1 MNKVIT
7 WFKNKGWE
15 AQNFQKECWKAYS
28 EGKNGILHAPTG
40 SGKTTIVNEV
50 FNLFDA
56 SEICLLSS
64 DSYYKNNASLDFNQ
78 RDKLNYDIPEAI
90 DFDLI
95 NKHIDLLKQEIN
107 IDVPNY
113 CFTTHLRL
121 EKTTVVEPKKILII
135 EGILILTNK
144 TLRDNINYSV
154 FLDCPRD
161 VRFQRRLERDIK
173 QRGRNYNDV
182 VKLFETRL
190 DIMHSEF
197 VEPHKTFCDLIL
209 NTNDN
214 INISPLINVIKKN
227 LR

>member
-1 MNKVIT
+1 MFIIGIT
-7 WFKNKGWE
+7 G
-15 AQNFQKECWKAYS
+15 
-28 EGKNGILHAPTG
+28 GTG

-50 FNLFDA
+50 INLFDA

-90 DFDLI
+90 DFDLL

-144 TLRDNINYSV
+144 TLRDSINYSV

-161 VRFQRRLERDIK
+161 VRFQRRLDRDIK
-173 QRGRNYNDV
+173 ERGRNYNDV
-182 VKLFETRL
+182 INLFETRL

-209 NTNDN
+209 NTNEN
-214 INISPLINVIKKN
+214 ININPLINVIKKN

>member
-1 MNKVIT
+1 MFIIGIT
-7 WFKNKGWE
+7 G
-15 AQNFQKECWKAYS
+15 
-28 EGKNGILHAPTG
+28 GTG

-50 FNLFDA
+50 INLFDA

-90 DFDLI
+90 DFDLL

-107 IDVPNY
+107 INVPNY

-121 EKTTVVEPKKILII
+121 EKTTVLEPKKILII
-135 EGILILTNK
+135 EGILILANK
-144 TLRDNINYSV
+144 TLRDSINYSV

-161 VRFQRRLERDIK
+161 VRFQRRLDRDIK
-173 QRGRNYNDV
+173 ERGRNYNDV
-182 VKLFETRL
+182 INLFETRL

-197 VEPHKTFCDLIL
+197 VEPHKKFCDLIL
-209 NTNDN
+209 NTNEN
-214 INISPLINVIKKN
+214 ININPLISVIKKN

>member
-1 MNKVIT
+1 MFIIGIT
-7 WFKNKGWE
+7 G
-15 AQNFQKECWKAYS
+15 
-28 EGKNGILHAPTG
+28 GTG

-50 FNLFDA
+50 INLFDA

-78 RDKLNYDIPEAI
+78 RDKLNYDTPGAI
-90 DFDLI
+90 DFVLL

-107 IDVPNY
+107 INVPNY

-144 TLRDNINYSV
+144 TLRDSINYSV

-161 VRFQRRLERDIK
+161 VRFQRRLDRDIK
-173 QRGRNYNDV
+173 ERGSNYNDV
-182 VKLFETRL
+182 INLFETRL
-190 DIMHSEF
+190 DIMQSEF

>member
-1 MNKVIT
+1 MFIIGIT
-7 WFKNKGWE
+7 G
-15 AQNFQKECWKAYS
+15 
-28 EGKNGILHAPTG
+28 GTG

-50 FNLFDA
+50 INLFDA
-56 SEICLLSS
+56 SEICLMSS

-90 DFDLI
+90 DFDLL
-95 NKHIDLLKQEIN
+95 NKHIDLLKQGIN
-107 IDVPNY
+107 INVPNY

-144 TLRDNINYSV
+144 TLRDSINYSV

-161 VRFQRRLERDIK
+161 VRFQRRLDRDIK
-173 QRGRNYNDV
+173 ERGRNYNDV
-182 VKLFETRL
+182 INLFETRL

-197 VEPHKTFCDLIL
+197 VEPHKKFCDLIL
-209 NTNDN
+209 NTNENTN
-214 INISPLINVIKKN
+214 INPLINVIKKN

>member
-1 MNKVIT
+1 MFIIGIT
-7 WFKNKGWE
+7 G
-15 AQNFQKECWKAYS
+15 
-28 EGKNGILHAPTG
+28 GTG

-50 FNLFDA
+50 INLFDA

-121 EKTTVVEPKKILII
+121 EKTTVLEPKKILII

-144 TLRDNINYSV
+144 TLRDSINYSV

-161 VRFQRRLERDIK
+161 VRFQRRLDRDIK
-173 QRGRNYNDV
+173 ERGRNYNDV
-182 VKLFETRL
+182 INLFETRL

-209 NTNDN
+209 NTNEN
-214 INISPLINVIKKN
+214 ININPLINVIKKN

>member
-1 MNKVIT
+1 MFIIGIT
-7 WFKNKGWE
+7 G
-15 AQNFQKECWKAYS
+15 
-28 EGKNGILHAPTG
+28 GTG

-50 FNLFDA
+50 INLFDA

-90 DFDLI
+90 DFDLL
-95 NKHIDLLKQEIN
+95 NKHIDSLKQEIN
-107 IDVPNY
+107 IDVPKY

-121 EKTTVVEPKKILII
+121 EKTTVLEPKKILII

-144 TLRDNINYSV
+144 TLRDSINYSV

-161 VRFQRRLERDIK
+161 VRFQRRLDRDIK
-173 QRGRNYNDV
+173 ERGRNYNDV
-182 VKLFETRL
+182 INLFETRL

-209 NTNDN
+209 NTNEN
-214 INISPLINVIKKN
+214 ININPLINVIKKN

>member
-1 MNKVIT
+1 MFIIGIT
-7 WFKNKGWE
+7 G
-15 AQNFQKECWKAYS
+15 
-28 EGKNGILHAPTG
+28 GTG
-40 SGKTTIVNEV
+40 SGKSTIVNEV
-50 FNLFDA
+50 INLLDA

-90 DFDLI
+90 DFDLL

-107 IDVPNY
+107 INVPNY

-144 TLRDNINYSV
+144 TLRDSINYSV

-161 VRFQRRLERDIK
+161 VRFQRRLDRDIK
-173 QRGRNYNDV
+173 ERGRNYNDV
-182 VKLFETRL
+182 INLFETRL

-197 VEPHKTFCDLIL
+197 VEPHKKFCDLIL
-209 NTNDN
+209 NTNEN
-214 INISPLINVIKKN
+214 ININPLINVIKKN

>member
-1 MNKVIT
+1 MFIIGIT
-7 WFKNKGWE
+7 G
-15 AQNFQKECWKAYS
+15 
-28 EGKNGILHAPTG
+28 GTG

-50 FNLFDA
+50 INLFDA

-90 DFDLI
+90 DFDLL

-107 IDVPNY
+107 INVPNY
-113 CFTTHLRL
+113 CFTTHSRL

-144 TLRDNINYSV
+144 TLRDSINYSV

-161 VRFQRRLERDIK
+161 VRFQRRLDRDIK
-173 QRGRNYNDV
+173 ERGRNYNDV
-182 VKLFETRL
+182 INLFETRL

-209 NTNDN
+209 NTNEN
-214 INISPLINVIKKN
+214 ININPLINVIKKN

>member
-1 MNKVIT
+1 MFIIGIT
-7 WFKNKGWE
+7 G
-15 AQNFQKECWKAYS
+15 
-28 EGKNGILHAPTG
+28 GTG

-50 FNLFDA
+50 INLFDA

-90 DFDLI
+90 DFDLL

-107 IDVPNY
+107 INVPNY
-113 CFTTHLRL
+113 CFATHLRL

-144 TLRDNINYSV
+144 TLRDSINYSV

-161 VRFQRRLERDIK
+161 VRFQRRLDRDIK
-173 QRGRNYNDV
+173 ERGRNYNDV
-182 VKLFETRL
+182 INLFETRL

-197 VEPHKTFCDLIL
+197 VEPHKKFCDLIL
-209 NTNDN
+209 NTNEN
-214 INISPLINVIKKN
+214 ININPLINVIKKN

>member
-1 MNKVIT
+1 MFIIGIT
-7 WFKNKGWE
+7 G
-15 AQNFQKECWKAYS
+15 
-28 EGKNGILHAPTG
+28 GTG

-50 FNLFDA
+50 INLFDA

-90 DFDLI
+90 DFDLL

-107 IDVPNY
+107 INVPNY

-144 TLRDNINYSV
+144 TLRDSINYSV

-161 VRFQRRLERDIK
+161 VRFQRRLDRDIK
-173 QRGRNYNDV
+173 ERGRNYNDV
-182 VKLFETRL
+182 INLFETRL

-209 NTNDN
+209 NTNEN
-214 INISPLINVIKKN
+214 ININPLINVIKRICDEK
-227 LR
+227 

>member
-1 MNKVIT
+1 MFIIGIT
-7 WFKNKGWE
+7 G
-15 AQNFQKECWKAYS
+15 
-28 EGKNGILHAPTG
+28 GTG

-50 FNLFDA
+50 INLFEA
-56 SEICLLSS
+56 SEVCLLSS

-90 DFDLI
+90 DFDLL
-95 NKHIDLLKQEIN
+95 NKHIGLLKQEIN
-107 IDVPNY
+107 INVPNY

-161 VRFQRRLERDIK
+161 VRFQRRLDRDIK
-173 QRGRNYNDV
+173 ERGRNYNDV
-182 VKLFETRL
+182 INLFETRL

>member
-1 MNKVIT
+1 MFIIGIT
-7 WFKNKGWE
+7 G
-15 AQNFQKECWKAYS
+15 
-28 EGKNGILHAPTG
+28 GTG

-50 FNLFDA
+50 INLFEA
-56 SEICLLSS
+56 SEVCLLSS

-90 DFDLI
+90 DFDLL

-107 IDVPNY
+107 INVPNY

-121 EKTTVVEPKKILII
+121 EKTTVLEPKKILII
-135 EGILILTNK
+135 ECILILTNK
-144 TLRDNINYSV
+144 TLRDSINYSV

-161 VRFQRRLERDIK
+161 VRFQRRLDRDIK
-173 QRGRNYNDV
+173 ERGRNYNDV
-182 VKLFETRL
+182 INLFETRL

-197 VEPHKTFCDLIL
+197 VEPHRTFCDLIL
-209 NTNDN
+209 NTNEN

>member
-1 MNKVIT
+1 MFIIGIT
-7 WFKNKGWE
+7 G
-15 AQNFQKECWKAYS
+15 
-28 EGKNGILHAPTG
+28 GTG

-50 FNLFDA
+50 INLFDA

-90 DFDLI
+90 DFDLL

-107 IDVPNY
+107 INVPNY

-144 TLRDNINYSV
+144 TLRDSINYSV

-161 VRFQRRLERDIK
+161 VRFQRRLDRDIK
-173 QRGRNYNDV
+173 ERGRNYNDV
-182 VKLFETRL
+182 INLFETRL

-209 NTNDN
+209 NTNEN
-214 INISPLINVIKKN
+214 ININPMINVIKKN

>member
-1 MNKVIT
+1 MFIIGIT
-7 WFKNKGWE
+7 G
-15 AQNFQKECWKAYS
+15 
-28 EGKNGILHAPTG
+28 GTG

-50 FNLFDA
+50 INLFDA

-90 DFDLI
+90 DFDLL
-95 NKHIDLLKQEIN
+95 NKHIDSLKQEIN
-107 IDVPNY
+107 IDVPKY

-121 EKTTVVEPKKILII
+121 EKTTVLEPKKILII

-144 TLRDNINYSV
+144 TLRDSINYSV

-161 VRFQRRLERDIK
+161 VRFQRRLDRDIK
-173 QRGRNYNDV
+173 QRGRKYNDV
-182 VKLFETRL
+182 INLFETRL

-209 NTNDN
+209 NTNEN
-214 INISPLINVIKKN
+214 ININPLINVIKKN

>member
-1 MNKVIT
+1 MFIIGIT
-7 WFKNKGWE
+7 G
-15 AQNFQKECWKAYS
+15 
-28 EGKNGILHAPTG
+28 GTG

-50 FNLFDA
+50 INLFDA

-90 DFDLI
+90 DFDLL

-107 IDVPNY
+107 INVPNY
-113 CFTTHLRL
+113 CFSTHLRL

-144 TLRDNINYSV
+144 TLRDSINYSV

-161 VRFQRRLERDIK
+161 VRFQRRLDRDIK
-173 QRGRNYNDV
+173 ERGRNYNDV
-182 VKLFETRL
+182 INLFETRL

-197 VEPHKTFCDLIL
+197 VEPHKKFCDLIL
-209 NTNDN
+209 NTKENTN
-214 INISPLINVIKKN
+214 INPLISVIKKN

>member
-1 MNKVIT
+1 MFIIGIT
-7 WFKNKGWE
+7 G
-15 AQNFQKECWKAYS
+15 
-28 EGKNGILHAPTG
+28 GTG

-50 FNLFDA
+50 INLFDA

-90 DFDLI
+90 DFDLL

-107 IDVPNY
+107 INVPNY

-121 EKTTVVEPKKILII
+121 EKTTVVETKKILII
-135 EGILILTNK
+135 ECILIIKNK
-144 TLRDNINYSV
+144 NLIDIINYSV

-161 VRFQRRLERDIK
+161 VRFQRRLDRDIK
-173 QRGRNYNDV
+173 ERGRNYNDV
-182 VKLFETRL
+182 INLFETRL

-197 VEPHKTFCDLIL
+197 VEPHKKFCDLIL
-209 NTNDN
+209 NTNEN
-214 INISPLINVIKKN
+214 ININPLINVIKKN

>member
-1 MNKVIT
+1 MFIIGIT
-7 WFKNKGWE
+7 G
-15 AQNFQKECWKAYS
+15 
-28 EGKNGILHAPTG
+28 GTG

-50 FNLFDA
+50 INLFDA

-90 DFDLI
+90 DFDLL
-95 NKHIDLLKQEIN
+95 NKHIDLLKQKIN
-107 IDVPNY
+107 INVPNY

-144 TLRDNINYSV
+144 TLRDSINYSV

-161 VRFQRRLERDIK
+161 VRFQRRLDRDIK
-173 QRGRNYNDV
+173 ERGRNYIDV
-182 VKLFETRL
+182 INLFETRL

-197 VEPHKTFCDLIL
+197 VEPNKKFCDLIL
-209 NTNDN
+209 NTNEN
-214 INISPLINVIKKN
+214 ININPLINVIKKN

>member
-1 MNKVIT
+1 MFIIGIT
-7 WFKNKGWE
+7 G
-15 AQNFQKECWKAYS
+15 
-28 EGKNGILHAPTG
+28 GTG

-50 FNLFDA
+50 INLFDA

-90 DFDLI
+90 DFDLL

-107 IDVPNY
+107 INVPNY

-121 EKTTVVEPKKILII
+121 EKTTVLEPKKILII

-144 TLRDNINYSV
+144 TLRDSINYSV

-161 VRFQRRLERDIK
+161 VRFQRRLDRDIK
-173 QRGRNYNDV
+173 ERGRNYNDV
-182 VKLFETRL
+182 INLFETRI

-197 VEPHKTFCDLIL
+197 VEPHKKFCDLIL
-209 NTNDN
+209 NTNEN
-214 INISPLINVIKKN
+214 ININPLINVIKKN

>member
-1 MNKVIT
+1 MFIIGIT
-7 WFKNKGWE
+7 G
-15 AQNFQKECWKAYS
+15 
-28 EGKNGILHAPTG
+28 GTG

-50 FNLFDA
+50 INLFDA

-90 DFDLI
+90 DFDLL

-107 IDVPNY
+107 INVPNY

-144 TLRDNINYSV
+144 TLRDSINYSV

-182 VKLFETRL
+182 INLFENRL

-209 NTNDN
+209 NTNEN
-214 INISPLINVIKKN
+214 ININPLINVIKKN

>member
-1 MNKVIT
+1 MFIIGIT
-7 WFKNKGWE
+7 G
-15 AQNFQKECWKAYS
+15 
-28 EGKNGILHAPTG
+28 GTG

-50 FNLFDA
+50 INLFDA
-56 SEICLLSS
+56 SKICLLSS

-90 DFDLI
+90 DFDLL
-95 NKHIDLLKQEIN
+95 NKHIDSLKQEIN
-107 IDVPNY
+107 IDVPKY

-121 EKTTVVEPKKILII
+121 EKTTVLEPKKILII

-144 TLRDNINYSV
+144 TLRDSINYSV

-161 VRFQRRLERDIK
+161 VRFQRRLDRDIK
-173 QRGRNYNDV
+173 ERGRNYNDV
-182 VKLFETRL
+182 INLFETRL

-209 NTNDN
+209 NTNEN
-214 INISPLINVIKKN
+214 ININPLINVIKKN

>member
-1 MNKVIT
+1 MFIIGIT
-7 WFKNKGWE
+7 G
-15 AQNFQKECWKAYS
+15 
-28 EGKNGILHAPTG
+28 GTG

-50 FNLFDA
+50 INLFDA

-90 DFDLI
+90 DFDLL

-107 IDVPNY
+107 INVPNY

-144 TLRDNINYSV
+144 TLRDSINYSV
-154 FLDCPRD
+154 FLDCPPD
-161 VRFQRRLERDIK
+161 VRFQRRLDRDIK
-173 QRGRNYNDV
+173 ERGRNYNDV
-182 VKLFETRL
+182 INLFETRL

-197 VEPHKTFCDLIL
+197 VEPHKKFCDLIL
-209 NTNDN
+209 NTNEN
-214 INISPLINVIKKN
+214 ININPLINVIKKN

>member
-1 MNKVIT
+1 MFIIGIT
-7 WFKNKGWE
+7 G
-15 AQNFQKECWKAYS
+15 
-28 EGKNGILHAPTG
+28 GTG

-50 FNLFDA
+50 INLFDA

-90 DFDLI
+90 DFDLL

-107 IDVPNY
+107 INVPNY

-121 EKTTVVEPKKILII
+121 EKTTVLEPKKILII

-144 TLRDNINYSV
+144 TLRDSINYSV

-161 VRFQRRLERDIK
+161 IRFQRRLDRDIK
-173 QRGRNYNDV
+173 ERGRNYNDV
-182 VKLFETRL
+182 INLFETRL

-209 NTNDN
+209 NTNEN
-214 INISPLINVIKKN
+214 ININPLINVIKKN

>member
-1 MNKVIT
+1 MFIIGIT
-7 WFKNKGWE
+7 G
-15 AQNFQKECWKAYS
+15 
-28 EGKNGILHAPTG
+28 GTG

-50 FNLFDA
+50 INLFDA

-90 DFDLI
+90 DFDLL

-107 IDVPNY
+107 INVPNY

-121 EKTTVVEPKKILII
+121 EKTTEVEPKKILII

-144 TLRDNINYSV
+144 TLRDSINYSV

-161 VRFQRRLERDIK
+161 VRFQRRLDRDIK
-173 QRGRNYNDV
+173 ERGRNYNDV
-182 VKLFETRL
+182 INLFETRL

-209 NTNDN
+209 NTNEN
-214 INISPLINVIKKN
+214 ININPLISVIKKN

>member
-1 MNKVIT
+1 MFIIGIT
-7 WFKNKGWE
+7 G
-15 AQNFQKECWKAYS
+15 
-28 EGKNGILHAPTG
+28 GTG

-50 FNLFDA
+50 INLFDA

-90 DFDLI
+90 DFDLL

-107 IDVPNY
+107 INVPNY

-121 EKTTVVEPKKILII
+121 EKTTELEPKKILII

-144 TLRDNINYSV
+144 TLRDSINYSV

-161 VRFQRRLERDIK
+161 VRLQRRLDRDIK
-173 QRGRNYNDV
+173 ERGRNYNDV
-182 VKLFETRL
+182 INLFETRL

-209 NTNDN
+209 NTNEN
-214 INISPLINVIKKN
+214 ININPLINVIKKN

>member
-1 MNKVIT
+1 MFIIGIT
-7 WFKNKGWE
+7 G
-15 AQNFQKECWKAYS
+15 
-28 EGKNGILHAPTG
+28 GTG

-50 FNLFDA
+50 INLFDA

-90 DFDLI
+90 DFDLL

-107 IDVPNY
+107 INVPNY

-144 TLRDNINYSV
+144 TLRDSINYSV

-161 VRFQRRLERDIK
+161 VRFQRRLDRDIK
-173 QRGRNYNDV
+173 ERGRNYNDV
-182 VKLFETRL
+182 INLFETRL

-197 VEPHKTFCDLIL
+197 VEPHKKFCDLIL
-209 NTNDN
+209 NTNEN
-214 INISPLINVIKKN
+214 ININPLIDVIKKN

>member
-1 MNKVIT
+1 MFIIGIT
-7 WFKNKGWE
+7 G
-15 AQNFQKECWKAYS
+15 
-28 EGKNGILHAPTG
+28 GTG

-50 FNLFDA
+50 INLFDA

-90 DFDLI
+90 DFDLL

-107 IDVPNY
+107 INVPNY

-121 EKTTVVEPKKILII
+121 EKSTVVEPKKILII

-144 TLRDNINYSV
+144 TLRDSINYSV

-161 VRFQRRLERDIK
+161 VRFQRRLDRDIK
-173 QRGRNYNDV
+173 ERGRNYNDV
-182 VKLFETRL
+182 INLFETRL

-197 VEPHKTFCDLIL
+197 VEPHKKFCDLIL
-209 NTNDN
+209 NTNEN
-214 INISPLINVIKKN
+214 ININPLINVIKKN

>member
-1 MNKVIT
+1 MFIIGIT
-7 WFKNKGWE
+7 G
-15 AQNFQKECWKAYS
+15 
-28 EGKNGILHAPTG
+28 GTG

-50 FNLFDA
+50 INLFDA

-90 DFDLI
+90 DFDLL

-107 IDVPNY
+107 INVPNY

-121 EKTTVVEPKKILII
+121 EKTTVVEPKKILMI

-144 TLRDNINYSV
+144 TLRDSINYSV

-161 VRFQRRLERDIK
+161 VRFQRRLDRDIK
-173 QRGRNYNDV
+173 ERGRNYNDV
-182 VKLFETRL
+182 INLFETRL

-197 VEPHKTFCDLIL
+197 VEPHKKFCDLIL
-209 NTNDN
+209 NTNEN
-214 INISPLINVIKKN
+214 ININPLINVIKKN

>member
-1 MNKVIT
+1 MNKMFIIGIT
-7 WFKNKGWE
+7 G
-15 AQNFQKECWKAYS
+15 
-28 EGKNGILHAPTG
+28 GTG

-50 FNLFDA
+50 INLFDA

-90 DFDLI
+90 DFDLL

-107 IDVPNY
+107 INVPNY

-144 TLRDNINYSV
+144 TLRDSINYSV

-161 VRFQRRLERDIK
+161 VRFQRRLDRDIK
-173 QRGRNYNDV
+173 ERGRNYNDV
-182 VKLFETRL
+182 INLFETRL

-197 VEPHKTFCDLIL
+197 VEPHKKFCDLIL
-209 NTNDN
+209 NTNEN
-214 INISPLINVIKKN
+214 ININPLINVIKKN

>member
-1 MNKVIT
+1 MFIIGIT
-7 WFKNKGWE
+7 G
-15 AQNFQKECWKAYS
+15 
-28 EGKNGILHAPTG
+28 GTG

-50 FNLFDA
+50 INLFDA

-90 DFDLI
+90 DFDLL

-107 IDVPNY
+107 INVPNY

-121 EKTTVVEPKKILII
+121 EKTTVLEPKKILII

-144 TLRDNINYSV
+144 TLRDTINYSV

-161 VRFQRRLERDIK
+161 VRFQRRLDRDIK
-173 QRGRNYNDV
+173 ERGRNYNDV
-182 VKLFETRL
+182 INLFETRL

-209 NTNDN
+209 NTNEN
-214 INISPLINVIKKN
+214 ININPLINVIKKN
-227 LR
+227 LQ

>member
-1 MNKVIT
+1 MFIIGIT
-7 WFKNKGWE
+7 G
-15 AQNFQKECWKAYS
+15 
-28 EGKNGILHAPTG
+28 GTG

-50 FNLFDA
+50 INLFDA

-90 DFDLI
+90 DFDLL
-95 NKHIDLLKQEIN
+95 NKHIDLLKLEIN
-107 IDVPNY
+107 INVPNY

-161 VRFQRRLERDIK
+161 VRFQRRLDRDIK
-173 QRGRNYNDV
+173 ERGRNYNDV
-182 VKLFETRL
+182 INLFETRL

-209 NTNDN
+209 NTNEN

>member
-1 MNKVIT
+1 MFIIGIT
-7 WFKNKGWE
+7 G
-15 AQNFQKECWKAYS
+15 
-28 EGKNGILHAPTG
+28 GTG

-50 FNLFDA
+50 INLFDA

-90 DFDLI
+90 DFDLL

-107 IDVPNY
+107 INVPNY

-144 TLRDNINYSV
+144 TLRDSINYSV

-161 VRFQRRLERDIK
+161 VRFQRRLDRDIK
-173 QRGRNYNDV
+173 ERGRNYNDV
-182 VKLFETRL
+182 INLFETRL

-197 VEPHKTFCDLIL
+197 VEPHKKFCDLIL
-209 NTNDN
+209 KTNENTN
-214 INISPLINVIKKN
+214 INPLINVIKKN

>member
-1 MNKVIT
+1 MFIIGIT
-7 WFKNKGWE
+7 G
-15 AQNFQKECWKAYS
+15 
-28 EGKNGILHAPTG
+28 GTG

-50 FNLFDA
+50 INLFDA

-64 DSYYKNNASLDFNQ
+64 DSYYKNNASLNFNQ

-90 DFDLI
+90 DFDLL

-144 TLRDNINYSV
+144 TLRDSINYSV

-161 VRFQRRLERDIK
+161 VRFQRRLDRDIK
-173 QRGRNYNDV
+173 ERGRNYNDV
-182 VKLFETRL
+182 INLFETRL

>member
-1 MNKVIT
+1 MFIIGIT
-7 WFKNKGWE
+7 G
-15 AQNFQKECWKAYS
+15 
-28 EGKNGILHAPTG
+28 GTG

-50 FNLFDA
+50 INLFDA

-90 DFDLI
+90 DFDLL

-107 IDVPNY
+107 INVPNY

-144 TLRDNINYSV
+144 TLRDSINYSV

-161 VRFQRRLERDIK
+161 VRFQRRLDRDIK
-173 QRGRNYNDV
+173 ERGRNYNDV
-182 VKLFETRL
+182 INLFETRL

-197 VEPHKTFCDLIL
+197 VEPHKKFCDLIL
-209 NTNDN
+209 KTNEN
-214 INISPLINVIKKN
+214 ININPLINVIKKN

>member
-1 MNKVIT
+1 MFIIGIT
-7 WFKNKGWE
+7 G
-15 AQNFQKECWKAYS
+15 
-28 EGKNGILHAPTG
+28 GTG

-50 FNLFDA
+50 INLFDA

-90 DFDLI
+90 DFDLL

-107 IDVPNY
+107 INVPNY

-144 TLRDNINYSV
+144 TLRDSINYSV

-161 VRFQRRLERDIK
+161 IRFQRRLDRDIK
-173 QRGRNYNDV
+173 ERGRNYDDV
-182 VKLFETRL
+182 INLFETRL

-197 VEPHKTFCDLIL
+197 VEPHKKFCDLIL
-209 NTNDN
+209 NTNEN
-214 INISPLINVIKKN
+214 ININPLINVIKKN

>member
-1 MNKVIT
+1 MFIIGIT
-7 WFKNKGWE
+7 G
-15 AQNFQKECWKAYS
+15 
-28 EGKNGILHAPTG
+28 GTG

-50 FNLFDA
+50 INLFDA

-90 DFDLI
+90 DFDLL

-107 IDVPNY
+107 INVPNY

-121 EKTTVVEPKKILII
+121 EKTTVVEPKKNINNRRYLNF
-135 EGILILTNK
+135 TNK
-144 TLRDNINYSV
+144 TLRDSINYSV

-161 VRFQRRLERDIK
+161 VRFQRRLDRDIK
-173 QRGRNYNDV
+173 ERGRNYNDV
-182 VKLFETRL
+182 INLFETRL

-197 VEPHKTFCDLIL
+197 VEPHKKFCDLIL
-209 NTNDN
+209 NTNEN
-214 INISPLINVIKKN
+214 ININPLINVIKKN